1 MMNEEQWLK
10 ELLQLNGED
19 VKLSEKQIKIL
30 EAAIEMFAE
39 KGYAATSTS
48 EIAKK
53 AGVAEG
59 TIFRH
64 YKTKKDLLLAIV
76 TPTLF
81 KSVAP
86 FLAKEFV
93 KEVFESQYESY
104 EDFIRALL
112 KNRYEFVKK
121 YLPAIRV
128 FWQEIAF
135 HAEIKE
141 QFQRIFTAHVYEKFR
156 KIVEHFQNKGEI
168 VSIPADSVIRMT
180 ITTIVGFLVTR
191 FIVLPDHDWDD
202 EAEMERT
209 VQFLMNGLAKKTPNS
224 Q

>member
-1 MMNEEQWLK
+1 MNDHKWLI
-10 ELLQLNGED
+10 ELLKINGKD
-19 VKLSEKQIKIL
+19 IKLSEKQMKIL

-39 KGYAATSTS
+39 KGYSATSTS
-48 EIAKK
+48 EIAKR

-76 TPTLF
+76 TPTLI

-93 KEVFESQYESY
+93 KEVFENEYHHF
-104 EDFIRALL
+104 EDFVRALL

-121 YLPAIRV
+121 YLPVIRI
-128 FWQEIAF
+128 FLQEMAF

-141 QFQRIFTAHVYEKFR
+141 PFKRIFMTHVYEKFKR
-156 KIVEHFQNKGEI
+156 IIEHFQRKGEI
-168 VSIPADSVIRMT
+168 ISIPPESVIRMT
-180 ITTIVGFLVTR
+180 ITTIAGFIITQL
-191 FIVLPDHDWDD
+191 IVLPHHKGNAEQE
-202 EAEMERT
+202 EAEIERT
-209 VQFLMNGLAKKTPNS
+209 IQFLMHGLAKK
-224 Q
+224 

>member
-1 MMNEEQWLK
+1 MNEQQWLQ
-10 ELLQLNGED
+10 ELLKVNGEE
-19 VKLSEKQIKIL
+19 VKLSDKQAKIL

-48 EIAKK
+48 EIAKR

-76 TPTLF
+76 TPTVT
-81 KSVAP
+81 KVVAP

-93 KEVFESQYESY
+93 KEVFGNQYKSY
-104 EDFIRALL
+104 EDFVRALM

-121 YLPAIRV
+121 HLPLIRI

-135 HAEIKE
+135 HPEIKE
-141 QFQRIFTAHVYEKFR
+141 QFQMIFTENVYEKFK
-156 KIVEHFQNKGEI
+156 KIVEYFQSKGEI
-168 VSIPADSVIRMT
+168 IDIPPDSIIRMT
-180 ITTIVGFLVTR
+180 ITTIAGFLYTR
-191 FIVLPDHDWDD
+191 FLFLPEKEWDD
-202 EAEMERT
+202 EGEMERT
-209 VQFLMNGLAKKTPNS
+209 VRFLMHGLTKK
-224 Q
+224 